1 MDNHN
6 LFILEANFLN
16 DNLYYGLGYSLK
28 SEFSTNLF
36 AGAVYDSYK
45 MRLFVQV
52 YDDDGAFAIYEISQ
66 SIIVRPN
73 LTDLDTT
80 IQKLILPD
88 LNFDTNVVLN
98 QGSYL
103 PCVQII
109 QIISSLIN
117 EQSLSDKLGLIL
129 KDNSSFYL
137 FPQTFGPTENFTGVN
152 PNVNINV
159 NKYNL
164 NRNIR
169 SSARD
174 ALIKYI
180 NSISIFDMD
189 SVRTQLGMLVMVTS
203 QTDEITRNSAV
214 NKLLFNRENN

>member
-1 MDNHN
+1 
-6 LFILEANFLN
+6 
-16 DNLYYGLGYSLK
+16 
-28 SEFSTNLF
+28 
-36 AGAVYDSYK
+36 

-52 YDDDGAFAIYEISQ
+52 YDDDGAFVIYEISQ

-129 KDNSSFYL
+129 KDNSSSYL
-137 FPQTFGPTENFTGVN
+137 FPQTYGAIENFTGVN
-152 PNVNINV
+152 PNVNINAY
-159 NKYNL
+159 KYNL

-174 ALIKYI
+174 ALIKYL

-214 NKLLFNRENN
+214 NKLLLNRENN